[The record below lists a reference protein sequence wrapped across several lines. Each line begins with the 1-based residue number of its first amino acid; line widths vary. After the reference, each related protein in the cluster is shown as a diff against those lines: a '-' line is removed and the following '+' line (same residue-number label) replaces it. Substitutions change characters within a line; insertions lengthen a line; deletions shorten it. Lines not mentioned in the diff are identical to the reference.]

1 MLGAV
6 SPLPPEVERLLW
18 DVDPRTI
25 DLVVHR
31 DFVIERVMTRGG
43 LVAMRWL
50 RTVVER
56 DVLADFLARKG
67 QRLSPRDRAYW
78 RLVCGLP
85 EEPQSPGGGRPQ
97 WLG

>member
-1 MLGAV
+1 V
-6 SPLPPEVERLLW
+6 SPLPPEVKRLLW
-18 DVDPRTI
+18 DVDPDAL
-25 DLVVHR
+25 DLARHR

-50 RTVVER
+50 RAAVER
-56 DVLADFLARKG
+56 DVLADFLQRKG

-85 EEPQSPGGGRPQ
+85 EEPQARGGGRPP